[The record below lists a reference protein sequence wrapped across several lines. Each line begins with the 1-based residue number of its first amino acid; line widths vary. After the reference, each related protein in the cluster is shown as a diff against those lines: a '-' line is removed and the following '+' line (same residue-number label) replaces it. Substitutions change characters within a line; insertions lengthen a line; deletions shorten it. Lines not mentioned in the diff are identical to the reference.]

1 MHPVDELLINF
12 NPRQLAV
19 LNAAMAF
26 LMFSVA
32 LDVRPSDFLKVAQ
45 FPKSVAVGLLVQY
58 LLFPLLTLGIIFLFQ
73 PPVSMAMGMILVS
86 MCPSGNMTNFLTHFS
101 RANVALSVTM
111 NGIIILS
118 ASVITP
124 AGFLFWSKFVPES
137 EALRKSFEVGFG
149 EMALIILEL
158 ILAPLLFGMW
168 LNGRFP
174 EPVARIRPWVQ
185 RIALVIFF
193 TILIL
198 ALFGN
203 GQNIAKYLGYAF
215 GIVLVHNGL
224 GLSTGYVLGRLNRL
238 PEADCRTL
246 AFESGVHNTALG
258 LLLIFRFFN
267 GLGGMALI
275 AAWWGIWDLV
285 TGIGLASWWR
295 RSGSATMHT
304 FIQKIRQNNN

>member
-1 MHPVDELLINF
+1 
-12 NPRQLAV
+12 
-19 LNAAMAF
+19 
-26 LMFSVA
+26 
-32 LDVRPSDFLKVAQ
+32 
-45 FPKSVAVGLLVQY
+45 
-58 LLFPLLTLGIIFLFQ
+58 
-73 PPVSMAMGMILVS
+73 MAMGMILVS

-193 TILIL
+193 TILVL

-295 RSGSATMHT
+295 RSGSASVRMLIH
-304 FIQKIRQNNN
+304 KIRQNNN

>member
-1 MHPVDELLINF
+1 MHPVDALRINF
-12 NPRQLAV
+12 NPAQLAI

-32 LDVRPSDFLKVAQ
+32 LDVRPADFRKVIH
-45 FPKSVAVGLLVQY
+45 FPKSVAIGLTVQY
-58 LLFPLLTLGIIFLFQ
+58 LLFPVLTLGVIFLFQ

-86 MCPSGNMTNFLTHFS
+86 MCPSGNMTNFLTHFA
-101 RANVALSVTM
+101 RANVALSVTL

-118 ASVITP
+118 TSVITP
-124 AGFLFWSKFVPES
+124 AGFLFWSRFVPES
-137 EALRKSFEVGFG
+137 EDLRRSFDVGFG
-149 EMALIILEL
+149 EMALIIVEL

-174 EPVARIRPWVQ
+174 GPIGRIRPWVQ
-185 RIALVIFF
+185 RSALVIFF
-193 TILIL
+193 SILVL
-198 ALFGN
+198 ALLGN
-203 GQNIAKYLGYAF
+203 GENLTNYLGYAF
-215 GIVLVHNGL
+215 SIVLIHNML
-224 GLSTGYVLGRLNRL
+224 GLSTGYLVGRLNRL
-238 PEADCRTL
+238 PEPDCRTL

-285 TGIGLASWWR
+285 TGISLAGWWR
-295 RSGSATMHT
+295 RSATEHT
-304 FIQKIRQNNN
+304 PVLQE